1 MDIQIKHNADGSVNH
16 YKARLVA
23 KGYARTHG
31 VDYEETF
38 APVAKIMMVRTM
50 IALSAAKGWHL

>member
-1 MDIQIKHNADGSVNH
+1 MKHNADGTVNH

-23 KGYARTHG
+23 KGYAQTHG

-38 APVAKIMMVRTM
+38 APVEKMAR
-50 IALSAAKGWHL
+50 SQQPKGGTST